1 MGLVTS
7 DNLLEPTDEFQ
18 EGRGSREVVPIRR
31 LLHFET
37 LLNEKVLGVRL
48 VLFRLI
54 RGCPELE
61 SAVCLLRW
69 FVFVPLSVSERRTS
83 LLMLIVRMKERT
95 LGPV

>member
-31 LLHFET
+31 FLYFET

-48 VLFRLI
+48 FLLRLI
-54 RGCPELE
+54 RGCSELE
-61 SAVCLLRW
+61 SPVCLLRW
-69 FVFVPLSVSERRTS
+69 FVFVPLNVSERSRS
-83 LLMLIVRMKERT
+83 LLMLIVRIKE
-95 LGPV
+95 